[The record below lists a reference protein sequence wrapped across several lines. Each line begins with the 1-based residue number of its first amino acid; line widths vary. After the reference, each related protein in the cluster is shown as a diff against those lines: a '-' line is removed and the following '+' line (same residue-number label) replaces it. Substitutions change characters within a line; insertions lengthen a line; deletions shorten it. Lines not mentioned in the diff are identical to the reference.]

1 MPHRLLLAVGRQSQ
15 LTEEPAIGVCSVLTA
30 IREEAL
36 IFRRNKIQPVRQRIK
51 QRRIYREPNEAC
63 TASSRTLE
71 RKPALGLIWSFVF
84 VRFSRVQYFNSRWL
98 RSLSL
103 TTPPK
108 SPSPFPLCGRYGS
121 GSWHF

>member
-1 MPHRLLLAVGRQSQ
+1 MPHRSLLAVGRQSQ
-15 LTEEPAIGVCSVLTA
+15 LTEKPAIGVCSVLTA
-30 IREEAL
+30 IREAL
-36 IFRRNKIQPVRQRIK
+36 IFRRNKIQPVRQRSK

-71 RKPALGLIWSFVF
+71 RKPALGLTWSFVF
-84 VRFSRVQYFNSRWL
+84 ARFSRVQYFNSRWL

-103 TTPPK
+103 STPTK
-108 SPSPFPLCGRYGS
+108 SLSPFPLCGRYGS